1 MLTPFVP
8 AILLSVASAL
18 AQTQFDKDVRPILEK
33 NCGLCHSEQAAAGG
47 LRIAAF
53 ANAATLQSD
62 RSGWEKIAA
71 KVASGEMPPKGA
83 PRPSQPEID
92 AFVKYVESE
101 FDRADRASKPDP
113 GRVTVRRLNRAE
125 YSNTIRDLLGV
136 HFKAGEEFPAD
147 DSGYGFD
154 NIGDVLTVSP
164 TLMNIYLSAAERI
177 ASRAVGADPLPRA
190 GVFDKKRKVRRRGA
204 SGIELKDV
212 IDYDAEYIVRA
223 LISGHRGNDGKPV
236 TLVISVDGK
245 PLKTVDVPSAFT
257 LVNRQGGAT
266 QRTHEE
272 VRVYLPQ
279 GPHTF
284 RAEFINDD
292 AILSKI
298 DVTARLSTNRNIY
311 PENFEI
317 AGPYPVAGTAAARK
331 PFLLCD
337 PGTGGAACAEKILIP
352 LARRAYRRPVSK
364 DEVARLVKV
373 YNRAAASGYNPGQ
386 SLQFAITAM
395 LVSPQ
400 FLFRIERDPVKPG
413 AVARI
418 TDIELASRLSYFLWS
433 SMPDDELL
441 RIAESGKL
449 RQPAVLDAQVKRML
463 ADPKLEALAE
473 NFAGQW
479 LEIRSLDAA
488 KPDPKKFPSWNAD
501 LREAMRTET
510 TLFFQ
515 HVLKENR
522 PITDFLDSNYTF
534 VNEAMARH
542 YGLDGVTGADFR
554 KVDLTDGKRGGV
566 LTQASVLTVSS
577 YPSRTSVVLRGKYLL
592 DNILGAPPAAAPPDV
607 PAIDEAAVG
616 TTKSLRQQMES
627 HRSNAVCASC
637 HARMDVLGFG
647 LENYDA
653 IGRWRAEDGK
663 FPVEPGGTFPNGKS
677 FKTPA
682 EMKSVLRAEVPD
694 FSRCLTEKLLVY
706 GLGRGLEAYDRM
718 AVREIV
724 RNAAASDYR
733 FQTFITGVIH
743 SFPFQHRRAAAATPK
758 TSAPKQEVA
767 SK

>member
-1 MLTPFVP
+1 MPTPSLS
-8 AILLSVASAL
+8 AILLSVATAL

-33 NCGLCHSEQAAAGG
+33 NCALCHSEQAAAGG

-53 ANAATLQSD
+53 TNASTLQSA
-62 RSGWEKIAA
+62 RPGWEKIAA
-71 KVASGEMPPKGA
+71 KIASGEMPPKGA
-83 PRPSQPEID
+83 LRPTQPEID
-92 AFVKYVESE
+92 AFVKYVETE
-101 FDRADRASKPDP
+101 FDRADRARKPDP
-113 GRVTVRRLNRAE
+113 GRVTARRLNRAE

-147 DSGYGFD
+147 DSGHGFD

-177 ASRAVGADPLPRA
+177 ASRAVGADPLPKA

-204 SGIELKDV
+204 SGIELND
-212 IDYDAEYIVRA
+212 ILDFDAEYIVRA
-223 LISGHRGNDGKPV
+223 MVTGHRGNDGKPV
-236 TLVISVDGK
+236 TLVFSIDGK

-257 LVNRQGGAT
+257 LVNRQGGST

-284 RAEFINDD
+284 RAEFVNDD

-298 DVTARLSTNRNIY
+298 EATARLNPGRNIY

-317 AGPYPVAGTAAARK
+317 AGPYPVTGAAATKK

-337 PGTGGAACAEKILIP
+337 PAVGGAACVEKIFTP
-352 LARRAYRRPVSK
+352 LARRAYRRTVTK
-364 DEVARLVKV
+364 DEIARLVKV

-418 TDIELASRLSYFLWS
+418 TDLELVSRLSYFLWS
-433 SMPDDELL
+433 SMPDEELL

-449 RQPAVLDAQVKRML
+449 RAALDAQVKRML

-501 LREAMRTET
+501 LKEAMRTET

-522 PITDFLDSNYTF
+522 PITDFLDANYTF

-542 YGLDGVTGADFR
+542 YGLEGVTGPDFR
-554 KVDLTDGKRGGV
+554 KVELADGKRGGI

-592 DNILGAPPAAAPPDV
+592 DNILGAPPAAPPPDI
-607 PAIDEAAVG
+607 PAIDETAVG

-663 FPVEPGGTFPNGKS
+663 FPVDPGGTFPNGKS

-682 EMKSVLRAEVPD
+682 EMKTVLRGEIPE
-694 FSRCLTEKLLVY
+694 FSRCLAEKLLVY
-706 GLGRGLEAYDRM
+706 SLGRGIETYDRM

-724 RNAAASDYR
+724 RKAAAEGHT
-733 FQTFITGVIH
+733 FQTFITEVIH
-743 SFPFQHRRAAAATPK
+743 SFPFQNRRAPVAAK
-758 TSAPKQEVA
+758 LEVA